1 MMGSKA
7 SFVVLGL
14 VLAVFLLVSSEV
26 ANARDVAKVV
36 SKEDPAGVED
46 GKYGGYGGGGHGGY
60 GGGGHGGYGGGGHGG
75 YGGGGHG
82 GYGGGRHGGHG
93 GGGYGGGGHGG
104 GGHGGGGCRYG
115 CCYKG
120 YYGCSK
126 CCSYAG
132 QVPDDQ
138 VQSNQDAETH
148 N

>member
-46 GKYGGYGGGGHGGY
+46 GYYS
-60 GGGGHGGYGGGGHGG
+60 
-75 YGGGGHG
+75 
-82 GYGGGRHGGHG
+82 
-93 GGGYGGGGHGG
+93 GYGGGGHGG
-104 GGHGGGGCRYG
+104 GGHGGGGHGGGGHGGGGHGGGGHGGGGCYHG
-115 CCYKG
+115 CCHRG
-120 YYGCSK
+120 YSGCSK

-132 QVPDDQ
+132 EVPDDQ
-138 VQSNQDAETH
+138 VQSTQVAHLPVQETH